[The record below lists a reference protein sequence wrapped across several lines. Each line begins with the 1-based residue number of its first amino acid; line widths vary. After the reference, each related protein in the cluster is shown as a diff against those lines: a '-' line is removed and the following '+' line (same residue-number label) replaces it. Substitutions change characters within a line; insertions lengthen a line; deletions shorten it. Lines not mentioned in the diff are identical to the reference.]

1 MNHLLRACRLIA
13 LLAAT
18 TALLQAQ
25 PSAAPGH
32 LSIPVSNPDEMI
44 GPINMPGDSVD
55 SVLGLMERWTG
66 KAILRP
72 QNLPEATITLVLKEK
87 VTKKEAIQAVET
99 LLSMNGIAVTPLGER
114 FLKATPLALA
124 KSEAPEYIEGSSL
137 DLVPSGRVASKLFQL
152 NFLRIAEFMP
162 QIAGLLNPAAGSPP
176 VVFEKANAALIT
188 DSISNI
194 QRIET
199 LVSRLD
205 QPALSGLQPKFYPLH
220 FAKASDVVNKM
231 RALFTGPLQVQMGTA
246 TTFSAD
252 DRTNQIILVSD
263 SRQYPFF
270 DELIDKL
277 DVKSDPN
284 TRNEVIYLKHATAKD
299 VATILSQLVSGQN
312 NAAKTANADNVAR
325 ANPGTPNQPPGAQPG
340 APTPAAP
347 ANITAAISS
356 ALNIEAGSGNQF
368 STLLTILPDDRSN
381 SLVVS
386 GTVDDIRLIRE
397 LVAKIDTLLAQVRI
411 EVVITEVTL
420 SDTQTSGINALNLT
434 VGPKTNAL
442 GQPSGHGTGITNF
455 DTGTEANGIAGWNIT
470 GGVVNPLAFQA
481 MLGNTGQN
489 HNVRVL
495 SAPTIVTTHNK
506 EASFVVSQKQP
517 IITGVLSAPS
527 GTVSSN
533 LTTSSQ
539 ITYQDIGIT
548 LKVTPLI
555 GDDGTLQLKIDQ
567 IVDDVISNVM
577 IDGNQQPVIGHR
589 EANSFVN
596 VNNDEMIVL
605 GGLQRTSKTN
615 DRTKL
620 GFLYEIPIL
629 SHLLGGHTN
638 DTERTELLLFIRP
651 HIITAAKSTTETT
664 ETIDKLSNKD
674 QVEKYLT
681 APAAQPT
688 TKSK

>member
-18 TALLQAQ
+18 TVALQAQ
-25 PSAAPGH
+25 PSAVPGT
-32 LSIPVSNPDEMI
+32 LPIPASGSDEMI

-66 KAILRP
+66 KSILRP
-72 QNLPEATITLVLKEK
+72 QNLPDATITLVLKEK

-99 LLSMNGIAVTPLGER
+99 LLSMNGIAVTPLGGR

-137 DLVPSGRVASKLFQL
+137 DLVPTGRMASKLFQL

-176 VVFEKANAALIT
+176 VIFEKANAALIT
-188 DSISNI
+188 DSISNL

-205 QPALSGLQPKFYPLH
+205 QPALNGLQPKFYPLH

-246 TTFSAD
+246 TTFNAD

-270 DELIDKL
+270 DELVDKL

-299 VATILSQLVSGQN
+299 VSTILSQLVSGQN
-312 NAAKTANADNVAR
+312 NAAKTANSDNVAR
-325 ANPGTPNQPPGAQPG
+325 ANPGAPNQPPAPG
-340 APTPAAP
+340 AAPAAP
-347 ANITAAISS
+347 ANITAAIST
-356 ALNIEAGSGNQF
+356 ALNLEPGSGNQF

-397 LVAKIDTLLAQVRI
+397 LVDKIDTLLAQVRI

-420 SDTQTSGINALNLT
+420 SDTDASGITALGLT

-455 DTGTEANGIAGWNIT
+455 DPVTIAGWAVT
-470 GGVVNPLAFQA
+470 KGTVNPLSFQA
-481 MLGNTGQN
+481 MLTNTGQK

-527 GTVSSN
+527 GTVGNSLS
-533 LTTSSQ
+533 TSSQ

-567 IVDDVISNVM
+567 IVDDVISNVT

-620 GFLYEIPIL
+620 GFFYEIPIL
-629 SHLLGGHTN
+629 SQLLGGHNN

-651 HIITAAKSTTETT
+651 HIITAEKSSTETT

-674 QVEKYLT
+674 QVEKYLH